1 MSYLF
6 FLTLYL
12 AETSSS
18 TVVFAQQQPTLVA
31 VQLFRETPVRV
42 TCQYCGSDVFTS
54 TMFETGTITWLAC
67 AITAFV
73 GYVSVTLL
81 IYSNTILEQCMS
93 LQIASPKQLT
103 LFTTLSNL
111 IV

>member
-73 GYVSVTLL
+73 GYVSAT
-81 IYSNTILEQCMS
+81 Y
-93 LQIASPKQLT
+93 
-103 LFTTLSNL
+103 
-111 IV
+111 

>member
-1 MSYLF
+1 MSYLS

-18 TVVFAQQQPTLVA
+18 TVVFAQQQQPTLVA

-73 GYVSVTLL
+73 GYVSDT
-81 IYSNTILEQCMS
+81 Y
-93 LQIASPKQLT
+93 
-103 LFTTLSNL
+103 
-111 IV
+111 

>member
-73 GYVSVTLL
+73 GYVSVT
-81 IYSNTILEQCMS
+81 NTILEQCMS

>member
-1 MSYLF
+1 MNF
-6 FLTLYL
+6 

-18 TVVFAQQQPTLVA
+18 TVVFAHQQPTLVA

-54 TMFETGTITWLAC
+54 TMYETGTITWLAC

-73 GYVSVTLL
+73 GYVFCSLLVNFYTSHNQITNQHALIIYVTE
-81 IYSNTILEQCMS
+81 IGSEEKQ
-93 LQIASPKQLT
+93 PKHLT
-103 LFTTLSNL
+103 L
-111 IV
+111 

>member
-1 MSYLF
+1 MIHYFIIIILITGIFMSYLF

-54 TMFETGTITWLAC
+54 TMYETGTITWLAC

-73 GYVSVTLL
+73 GYVSVT
-81 IYSNTILEQCMS
+81 Y
-93 LQIASPKQLT
+93 
-103 LFTTLSNL
+103 
-111 IV
+111 